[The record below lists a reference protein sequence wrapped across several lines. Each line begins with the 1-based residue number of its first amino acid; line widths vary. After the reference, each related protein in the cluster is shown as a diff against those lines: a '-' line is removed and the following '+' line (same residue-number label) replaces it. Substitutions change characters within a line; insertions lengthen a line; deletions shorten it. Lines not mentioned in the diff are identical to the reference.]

1 MVDFASCAANVPTFT
16 DAQFC
21 AGFEGCNGDGIQP
34 TAANLNGVLAE
45 FQARLALASVGA
57 LTLSLTGSNLALK
70 NGATVLST
78 VVLPTPTASGFVA
91 GMVMPWLGAAAP
103 PGWALLDGG
112 GGRPDWTNRIPIG
125 AGGTYPLASV
135 GGTVAHTH
143 TATVADHT
151 LTLAE
156 TPVHNHGNGIL
167 DDITGFN
174 RFNHGSTPA
183 GVTNVAIQ
191 NGGSSTLFEG
201 ITSDVGGGAAHSH
214 GATVDPA
221 NNLPPYVACN
231 WIVKL

>member
-1 MVDFASCAANVPTFT
+1 MVDFASCAADVPTFT

-45 FQARLALASVGA
+45 FQTRLALASVGA

-78 VVLPTPTASGFVA
+78 VVLPAATASGFVA

-103 PGWALLDGG
+103 TGWALLDGG

-135 GGTVAHTH
+135 GGTAAHTH

-156 TPVHNHGNGIL
+156 IPSHQHANGSPDNIA
-167 DDITGFN
+167 TV
-174 RFNHGSTPA
+174 FNHGSIAASPNTPD
-183 GVTNVAIQ
+183 
-191 NGGSSTLFEG
+191 SSSNNNNDGTIEG
-201 ITSDVGGGAAHSH
+201 LTSLEGGGGPHSH
-214 GATVDPA
+214 GVTVDPA